1 MNTNKLICTLLT
13 GVALLAGGCSA
24 QDLMETSLTTE
35 GEGNIRFRLGGAAGH
50 EGTRTPAEDN
60 EKRVETLYVLA
71 WDQEDNSDCTL
82 LQAYRTGQPDEWAL
96 NVEKDARYRMR
107 FIANPDDD
115 TVEELKKFK
124 GTPGFQSNSGNLS
137 IYGLMTR
144 ILTSQAPDG
153 ENFLMVSSEEKG
165 VATSITAGTLDIG
178 TITMHRLPAR
188 FDIVNKADGV
198 TINSVT
204 YNNRAIRTGIYP
216 NSESWLEKVDDS
228 WFEQKKI
235 YDSTNTDNQLPL
247 EGSRED
253 EKSLRHTIYSY
264 PNYATAETGKLPSL
278 TIEYTQVE
286 NGESVTRT
294 HEVEFIDPVKE
305 NRTPLAIKNNTLY
318 TIVVDKGEEI
328 NFNVMVADWED
339 TEEMVEDHLTV
350 NLLNIS
356 AEEQR
361 QLNERLSVN
370 RFAPYVVKNLNIN
383 SKEFTFYDS
392 FSADINDYS
401 TEDDGPYFIYNS
413 LKNAKLLN
421 DCDDTDDYI
430 LTESITKDKYKI
442 PSVGEWCLLIPYQPE
457 LLDPDYIPETYTT
470 YDGGTSERGTR
481 ISFGIDGKNEGVPWS
496 NHTVIS
502 TEKVS
507 FKNKK
512 DGTYIF
518 PCSPSDDEDAIVSKF
533 EGTRGL
539 INNYCYKIPGTN
551 ALTNDSTSSV
561 ISLHPYYAV
570 RFKGSKEYAAYKW
583 EYLLLN
589 GDVTKPY
596 MSIKIKALPQN
607 LDISVFD
614 IANNDA
620 YWKEGSYIEYRLP
633 MLGLIRQD
641 SKTKQYSR
649 IYVENRWGYYVTIGY
664 EYRAKQALRLFFSAT
679 LAKFEV
685 TNATDKYPLFLI
697 KLPEETPN

>member
-24 QDLMETSLTTE
+24 QDLMETSLTTV
-35 GEGNIRFRLGGAAGH
+35 GQGNIRFRLGGAAQH

-137 IYGLMTR
+137 IYGLLTR

-178 TITMHRLPAR
+178 TITMRRLPAR

-228 WFEQKKI
+228 WFEQKKV

-247 EGSRED
+247 EGSQED

-264 PNYATAETGKLPSL
+264 PNYATAEAGNLPSL

-305 NRTPLAIKNNTLY
+305 NRTPLAIKYNTLY

-339 TEEMVEDHLTV
+339 TEEIVEDHLTV

-401 TEDDGPYFIYNS
+401 TGDDGPYFIYNS
-413 LKNAKLLN
+413 LNNAKLLN
-421 DCDDTDDYI
+421 DCVDSDDYI
-430 LTESITKDKYKI
+430 LTESITMDKYKI
-442 PSVGEWCLLIPYQPE
+442 PSTGEWCLLIPFRPE
-457 LLDPDYIPETYTT
+457 YMDPDYIPEKYTNVS
-470 YDGGTSERGTR
+470 GGTNERSTGMILYTNGKSEST
-481 ISFGIDGKNEGVPWS
+481 VWS
-496 NHTVIS
+496 NHMTIF

-507 FKNKK
+507 FRNKLN
-512 DGTYIF
+512 GSTPY
-518 PCSPSDDEDAIVSKF
+518 PCLPSDDEDVIVSKF
-533 EGTRGL
+533 EGIRGL
-539 INNYCYKIPGTN
+539 LNNYCYIIPGTN
-551 ALTNDSTSSV
+551 TLTNDSTSSV
-561 ISLHPYYAV
+561 LSLNPYYAI

-583 EYLLLN
+583 EYLFSN
-589 GDVTKPY
+589 GDKTKPY

-607 LDISVFD
+607 VDISVFD

-620 YWKEGSYIEYRLP
+620 YWKEGSYIEYRIP

-641 SKTKQYSR
+641 SATKQYSR
-649 IYVENRWGYYVTIGY
+649 IYAEYGWGYYITIGNGN
-664 EYRAKQALRLFFSAT
+664 ANKWILRPSFSISGCR
-679 LAKFEV
+679 FESITV
-685 TNATDKYPLFLI
+685 SDKYPLFLI

>member
-24 QDLMETSLTTE
+24 QDLMESSLTTE
-35 GEGNIRFRLGGAAGH
+35 GQGNIRFRLGGAAGH

-115 TVEELKKFK
+115 TIEELKKFK
-124 GTPGFQSNSGNLS
+124 GTPGFQSNSVNLS
-137 IYGLMTR
+137 IYGLLTR

-264 PNYATAETGKLPSL
+264 PNYATAEAGNLPSL

-305 NRTPLAIKNNTLY
+305 NRTPLAIKYNTLY

-339 TEEMVEDHLTV
+339 TDEMVEDHLTV

-401 TEDDGPYFIYNS
+401 TGDDGPYYIYNS

-442 PSVGEWCLLIPYQPE
+442 PSAGEWCLLIPFRPDVM
-457 LLDPDYIPETYTT
+457 DPDYSPETYT
-470 YDGGTSERGTR
+470 DVNGGTSERSTTTVATGY
-481 ISFGIDGKNEGVPWS
+481 DGQSESTPWGAQTS
-496 NHTVIS
+496 IF
-502 TEKVS
+502 TEQVS

-512 DGTYIF
+512 DGSYIF
-518 PCSPSDDEDAIVSKF
+518 PCLPTDDEDAIVSKF

-551 ALTNDSTSSV
+551 TLTNDSTSSV
-561 ISLHPYYAV
+561 QSLNPYYAI

-583 EYLLLN
+583 EYLFFN
-589 GDVTKPY
+589 GDRTKPY

-633 MLGLIRQD
+633 ALGLIRQD
-641 SKTKQYSR
+641 SKKQYSR
-649 IYVENRWGYYVTIGY
+649 IYVEYGWGYN
-664 EYRAKQALRLFFSAT
+664 
-679 LAKFEV
+679 V
-685 TNATDKYPLFLI
+685 TNGYTYNNKQPIRIVFTPNGTRFEGLNVTDKYPLFLI

>member
-24 QDLMETSLTTE
+24 QEDLMETSLTTE
-35 GEGNIRFRLGGAAGH
+35 GQGNIRFRLGGAAQH

-137 IYGLMTR
+137 IYGLLTR

-204 YNNRAIRTGIYP
+204 YNNRAIRTGIYS

-228 WFEQKKI
+228 WFEQKKV
-235 YDSTNTDNQLPL
+235 YDSTNTDNKLPL

-264 PNYATAETGKLPSL
+264 PNYATAEAGKLPSL

-305 NRTPLAIKNNTLY
+305 NRTPLAIKYNTLY

-339 TEEMVEDHLTV
+339 TDEMVEDHLTV
-350 NLLNIS
+350 NLLDIS

-401 TEDDGPYFIYNS
+401 TGDDGPYIKIEE
-413 LKNAKLLN
+413 LKNAKLL
-421 DCDDTDDYI
+421 DDGTNTNEV
-430 LTESITKDKYKI
+430 LLKERITGDKYKI
-442 PSVGEWCLLIPYQPE
+442 PNAGEWSLLIPSQPVYMLEDRE
-457 LLDPDYIPETYTT
+457 LEHYINGNGVDAVREVFINFAAEKNDDNTLWKNDHISYPE
-470 YDGGTSERGTR
+470 E
-481 ISFGIDGKNEGVPWS
+481 I
-496 NHTVIS
+496 
-502 TEKVS
+502 S
-507 FKNKK
+507 FKNYINEKGAITMLPASK
-512 DGTYIF
+512 DPEALKSTFVGAVGVT
-518 PCSPSDDEDAIVSKF
+518 
-533 EGTRGL
+533 
-539 INNYCYKIPGTN
+539 NKIIYRN
-551 ALTNDSTSSV
+551 IRVLTNDEAATPFAYRP
-561 ISLHPYYAV
+561 LYAI
-570 RFKGSKEYAAYKW
+570 RFKGTSEYAAYKW
-583 EYLLLN
+583 EFMLEGNDY
-589 GDVTKPY
+589 KRPY
-596 MSIKIKALPQN
+596 HSIKIKALPDN
-607 LDISVFD
+607 LNVSVFD
-614 IANNDA
+614 IVNNDT
-620 YWKEGSYIEYRLP
+620 YWQDGYIEYKIP
-633 MLGLIRQD
+633 SLGIVRRQSD
-641 SKTKQYSR
+641 NSYAR
-649 IYVENRWGYYVTIGY
+649 IYTNEGYGY
-664 EYRAKQALRLFFSAT
+664 FLSSSYIQSGSSLLRPSFGAFNI
-679 LAKFEV
+679 KFE
-685 TNATDKYPLFLI
+685 TTYIWTDKLPLFLI
-697 KLPEETPN
+697 KEPDSTSNP